1 MNTSGEVEDIN
12 QYLSDFPSTRRNFK
26 DICTSKRTLTFGTE
40 DECLKYNKENPKH
53 ASKAYRK
60 VKAMLAKNRQVL
72 EKQMDK
78 YHLDALFM
86 PISAQGI
93 PSYRVREIYTWVY
106 PLASNSGL
114 PSLAIPCTYSKRGL
128 PVSIE
133 LIGRI
138 NEENTLLNIAER
150 WYNKYQPLHFP
161 DYQNSNLG
169 LSELSEVQFNNFK
182 TLLGY
187 HLFTHYLKKHAD
199 IRITPKQINQAI
211 ASLRENLS

>member
-1 MNTSGEVEDIN
+1 
-12 QYLSDFPSTRRNFK
+12 
-26 DICTSKRTLTFGTE
+26 
-40 DECLKYNKENPKH
+40 
-53 ASKAYRK
+53 
-60 VKAMLAKNRQVL
+60 
-72 EKQMDK
+72 MDK

-114 PSLAIPCTYSKRGL
+114 PSLAISCTYSKRGL

-161 DYQNSNLG
+161 DYQNSNLD
-169 LSELSEVQFNNFK
+169 LSELSEAQFNNLK